1 MTLRPAKADSRRTRP
16 LFAALVLSTIL
27 SASAMLAAPA
37 GGVPL
42 ADAAEKRPVLRGL
55 YNSRYCEIFGISTVP
70 TGGYSVATFNSVGLG
85 SCPQAK
91 WAGLDFQAIASSE
104 GWLAAT
110 PHGPRYWLMDSICG
124 TKRTD
129 PKAFGG
135 IRMRKVATL
144 ETDDLQPPPF
154 TELELQLDS
163 WRGTAWTFR
172 RGRQVHSLTDPAGNR
187 YLMQAY
193 TRTEDPTL
201 NPRRLA
207 NLGSN
212 PKAAIPDGWKFST
225 KKLRRPLVLNAS
237 EKVTIIRDGVR
248 SIYQKIE

>member
-1 MTLRPAKADSRRTRP
+1 MTLRQGRTDSRPTRR
-16 LFAALVLSTIL
+16 LLAALVLFTIL
-27 SASAMLAAPA
+27 SGTAALAAPT
-37 GGVPL
+37 GGIAP
-42 ADAAEKRPVLRGL
+42 ADAANKRPVIGGL

-70 TGGYSVATFNSVGLG
+70 AGGYSVATFNSVGLG

-91 WAGLDFQAIASSE
+91 WAGLDFQAIANSE

-110 PHGPRYWLMDSICG
+110 PHGPRYWLMDSIYG
-124 TKRTD
+124 TKRTE
-129 PKAFGG
+129 PKTFGG

-144 ETDDLQPPPF
+144 ETNNLQPPPF
-154 TELELQLDS
+154 TELDLQLDS
-163 WRGTAWTFR
+163 WRGTAWVFR
-172 RGRQVHSLTDPAGNR
+172 RGRQVHSLTDPSGTR

-201 NPRRLA
+201 NPRKLA

-212 PKAAIPDGWKFST
+212 PKAAIPEGWKFST
-225 KKLRRPLVLNAS
+225 KKLRKPLELKAS
-237 EKVTIIRDGVR
+237 ERVTIIRDGVR